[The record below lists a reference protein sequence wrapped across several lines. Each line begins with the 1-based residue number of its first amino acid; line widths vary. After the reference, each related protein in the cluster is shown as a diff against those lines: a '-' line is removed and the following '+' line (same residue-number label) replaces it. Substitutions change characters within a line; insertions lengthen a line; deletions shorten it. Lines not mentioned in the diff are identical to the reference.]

1 MSIFSRFFKQNNNN
15 KRKKAAVNIQ
25 QPTISAKKSAK

>member
-1 MSIFSRFFKQNNNN
+1 MSIFSRFFKQKNNN

-25 QPTISAKKSAK
+25 QPTISAKKAQN